1 MSHLQTQTHTHTQ
14 THIKNEYTYT
24 TQNVTNKYIPRKYKY
39 MSLKEIED
47 TVANPKFG
55 ENIEIDTSYSA
66 YQGISLFQDL
76 NFTANANTYI
86 SSNVYPGHNS
96 YQGKSLDQ
104 DYNNYNLK
112 PPVYTV
118 PIPPVYAIPIPSFS
132 NTGCI
137 YSNTDSRVSERDYT
151 ETSFLKTKKGIFV
164 KIGSNVLIK
173 KTYYQYNIC
182 INHKGT
188 IKKILKKDNGHWYF
202 FVEIENEEIKK
213 QIIKIHHYLEKNND
227 KKFKYPFFKDINQE
241 KSWIV
246 ISNKTENF
254 ELIESS
260 NESKVTSTNTVTT
273 SASVSASGST
283 SASSSASVSVSASS
297 FELTSAAHFANI
309 NAEILAAAAISAR
322 LKAKSDAFWNV
333 CNTLSTLSTSATL
346 ATSAT
351 SATSA
356 SSATSAISATSA
368 TLATTFPASKKQK
381 IV

>member
-1 MSHLQTQTHTHTQ
+1 MSYTHSHTHTHTHR
-14 THIKNEYTYT
+14 HIKNEYTYA

-47 TVANPKFG
+47 TVANPNFG

-66 YQGISLFQDL
+66 YQGPSLFIDLNFGSGL

-96 YQGKSLDQ
+96 YQDKSLDQ

-118 PIPPVYAIPIPSFS
+118 HIPPVYTVPIPSFS
-132 NTGCI
+132 NTG
-137 YSNTDSRVSERDYT
+137 SRVSERDYT

-173 KTYYQYNIC
+173 KTYNQYKIC

-188 IKKILKKDNGHWYF
+188 VKKILKKDNGHWYF

-246 ISNKTENF
+246 IPNKTENF
-254 ELIESS
+254 ELIVSS

-273 SASVSASGST
+273 STSVSASGST
-283 SASSSASVSVSASS
+283 SASSSASGSGSAS
-297 FELTSAAHFANI
+297 ELTSAAHFANI
-309 NAEILAAAAISAR
+309 NAKILAAAAISAR
-322 LKAKSDAFWNV
+322 LKAKSNAFWNV
-333 CNTLSTLSTSATL
+333 CNTLSTLSTSATSATL
-346 ATSAT
+346 GTSAL
-351 SATSA
+351 SA
-356 SSATSAISATSA
+356 SS
-368 TLATTFPASKKQK
+368 ATTFPASKKQK